1 MSIESQLATPEHITT
16 LRDCAV
22 QGNLEIRVWLGQK
35 QDDLLS
41 EEVTASKGAASG
53 SAKVQKNLLAGCREH
68 DAILKY
74 RSRAYNWFKAKSWPY
89 VGSSGLI
96 PNYDIP
102 NVLNE
107 YDNVIKPQFIQLVDA
122 FCLAYNDIKAN
133 YAFTMQGRMYDPSD
147 YPDVSFVR
155 SKFDINLFV
164 QSIPESD
171 FGQKISTDVAAQLSD
186 HYSRQAER
194 FIQETA
200 DKQLAQLAK
209 VMQSISHTCDVDVR
223 EEQGETKVTR
233 RRLHESTLEKA
244 IEYCDLFKHFN
255 PSNSARLE
263 GIRAD
268 LEVALKGINIKALRD
283 SDALRAT
290 VKSEVDDIMKKFGI

>member
-1 MSIESQLATPEHITT
+1 MSVELSTPQHITT

-22 QGNLEIRVWLGQK
+22 QGNVEIRVWLGQK
-35 QDDLLS
+35 QDDMLS

-53 SAKVQKNLLAGCREH
+53 SAKVQKNLLAGCKEH
-68 DAILKY
+68 EAILKY
-74 RSRAYNWFKAKSWPY
+74 RSRTYNWFKTKSWPY

-96 PNYDIP
+96 PTYDIA
-102 NVLNE
+102 NVMNE
-107 YDNVIKPQFIQLVDA
+107 FESTIKPEFDRLVDA

-147 YPDVSFVR
+147 YPDVEFVR
-155 SKFDINLFV
+155 SRFSINLFI

-171 FGQKISTDVAAQLSD
+171 FGQKISTDIAAQLSD

-194 FIQETA
+194 FISETA
-200 DKQLAQLAK
+200 DRQLAQLSK
-209 VMQSISHTCDVDVR
+209 VMQSISHCCEVDVR
-223 EEQGETKVTR
+223 EGENGETKVTR

-255 PSNSARLE
+255 PANDEKLE
-263 GIRAD
+263 GIRSD
-268 LEVALKGINIKALRD
+268 LARVLGGVNIKALRD
-283 SDALRAT
+283 SDSLRAT
-290 VKSEVDDIMKKFGI
+290 VKSDVDDIMKKFGL